1 MRTSKS
7 RAWHMLVLFPVMFC
21 AFAMI
26 FYVAF
31 MLTWPLYSITEVDFD
46 IHSKTANPGGIILYD
61 VHLCKHVDKFSEI
74 HYGLRE
80 VGSPGFKDY
89 FYAGGEI
96 GTNPSGCMDITQHI
110 HVPSDVPTG
119 KYEVLVQASI
129 DVNALRTDKYKL
141 KVGEVEI
148 IGAK

>member
-61 VHLCKHVDKFSEI
+61 VHLCGQVLGDP
-74 HYGLRE
+74 LWA
-80 VGSPGFKDY
+80 
-89 FYAGGEI
+89 AGGWQPWIQGLLLRGRRDRDE
-96 GTNPSGCMDITQHI
+96 
-110 HVPSDVPTG
+110 
-119 KYEVLVQASI
+119 SI
-129 DVNALRTDKYKL
+129 RVHGYHTTHPRT
-141 KVGEVEI
+141 E
-148 IGAK
+148 